1 MEGER
6 MASPEVDHRA
16 GELLHPDQLDAL
28 GRWPAKKL
36 TRDELVEMVERGEIE
51 AVILAT
57 PDIQG
62 KLYGKS
68 MPASLFLAEEGMVL
82 SSGPLTYDH
91 DWELFEGP
99 AIGSA
104 NGWADMD
111 MQVDWRSLR
120 RLATFENTAIVLT
133 EGAWRSGEVTEEL
146 PRRVLS
152 RQLDRAA
159 ERGYGIVCAIETE
172 FYIFSETYASA
183 KEKGYVNLNRVGETN
198 GDYSILHMGLVD
210 PLLADIRRACI
221 DSGVPIE
228 TIKHE
233 WGSVQLELSLTYCDA
248 LEAADRIAL
257 FKLITKQVCVRH
269 GVVATF
275 MARYADKEASSSG
288 HMHVSVWDM
297 KQRKN
302 VMVDEDPESLS
313 KFGRNWLGGMMALA
327 PELMPL
333 FCPNVNSFKR
343 LDPFALAPTANGWS
357 IDVRTTP
364 FRQVGKGTSLHIENR
379 IPGADANFY
388 LALAGMVASGLY
400 GIDNDL
406 EPIGEPITTAGSP
419 GEPLPR
425 NLSDALEKF
434 RSSERV
440 RELFGDAVI
449 GHLVAVAEA
458 DLEIY
463 TKQVSDIERR
473 RSFEC
478 A

>member
-1 MEGER
+1 
-6 MASPEVDHRA
+6 MASPEVDHHRL
-16 GELLHPDQLDAL
+16 GELLDPDQLDAL

-36 TRDELVEMVERGEIE
+36 TRDELVDLVERGEIE
-51 AVILAT
+51 SVILAT
-57 PDIQG
+57 PDTHG
-62 KLYGKS
+62 GLYGKS
-68 MPASLFLAEEGMVL
+68 MPASLFLAEESMVL

-111 MQVDWRSLR
+111 MCVDWRSLR
-120 RLATFENTAIVLT
+120 RLATFEKTAIALT
-133 EGAWRSGEVTEEL
+133 EGVWRNGEVTEEL

-152 RQLDRAA
+152 RQLERAA
-159 ERGYGIVCAIETE
+159 ERGYGIVCAIEAE
-172 FYIFSETYASA
+172 FYIFSETFASA
-183 KEKGYVNLNRVGETN
+183 REKDYVNLNRVGETN
-198 GDYSILHMGLVD
+198 GDFSILHMGLVD
-210 PLLADIRRACI
+210 PLLADIRRACM

-228 TIKHE
+228 TVKHE
-233 WGSVQLELSLTYCDA
+233 WGSVQLELTLTYCDA

-257 FKLITKQVCVRH
+257 FKLITKQVCLRH

-275 MARYADKEASSSG
+275 MARYSHKEASSSG
-288 HMHVSVWDM
+288 HMHVSVWDL

-302 VMVDEDPESLS
+302 LMVDEDQDPNSLS
-313 KFGRNWLGGMMALA
+313 KLGRNWLGGMMALA

-333 FCPNVNSFKR
+333 FCPNVNSYKR

-364 FRQVGKGTSLHIENR
+364 FRQVGKGPSLHIENR

-400 GIDNDL
+400 GIDHDL

-425 NLSDALEKF
+425 SLADALGKF
-434 RSSERV
+434 RNSEPA
-440 RELFGDAVI
+440 RELFGDAVV
-449 GHLVAVAEA
+449 GHLIAAAET

-463 TKQVSDIERR
+463 IKQVSDIERR
-473 RSFEC
+473 RLFEC